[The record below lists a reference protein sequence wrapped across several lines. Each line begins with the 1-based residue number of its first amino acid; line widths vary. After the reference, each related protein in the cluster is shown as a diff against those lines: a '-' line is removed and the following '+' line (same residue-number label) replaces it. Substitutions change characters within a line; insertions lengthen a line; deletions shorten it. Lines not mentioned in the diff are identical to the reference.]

1 MFTESLCSL
10 MGEQDCAQVIGHPS
24 LPAAVEPIPSS
35 SGSGDDGWHSS
46 GSRGAPLCNLDPFQ
60 MSLPCTR
67 GYMHPGGTLGRNDLL
82 EVLCLD
88 KPPDPVGIK
97 ALSGVLQCLLWPPRL
112 PCLLNVS
119 CFQGAHGFPSDTG
132 IRGCHHSCS

>member
-1 MFTESLCSL
+1 
-10 MGEQDCAQVIGHPS
+10 
-24 LPAAVEPIPSS
+24 
-35 SGSGDDGWHSS
+35 
-46 GSRGAPLCNLDPFQ
+46 
-60 MSLPCTR
+60 
-67 GYMHPGGTLGRNDLL
+67 MHPGGTLGRNDLL